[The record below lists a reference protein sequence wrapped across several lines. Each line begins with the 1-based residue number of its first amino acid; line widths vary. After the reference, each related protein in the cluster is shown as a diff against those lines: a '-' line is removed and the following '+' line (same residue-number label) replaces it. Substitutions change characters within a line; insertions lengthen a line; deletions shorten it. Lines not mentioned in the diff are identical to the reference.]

1 MKHIPHKMMAALAAL
16 SPTMAFAASGALPW
30 EGPLCM
36 VMNSLSSPVAT
47 AAAIIAIV
55 VTGLLIAFGEMKG
68 VFSVMMRI
76 LFGLSIA
83 LLAGTWMLDIFGL
96 STTCSA

>member
-1 MKHIPHKMMAALAAL
+1 MKSNKFVVKSMALLALALPGVA
-16 SPTMAFAASGALPW
+16 MADLPW
-30 EGPLCM
+30 EEPLCL
-36 VMNSLSSPVAT
+36 VTKSLSDPVAT

-76 LFGLSIA
+76 LFGLSVA
-83 LLAGTWMLDIFGL
+83 VLAGTWLTQVFNVSSSCI
-96 STTCSA
+96 